1 MKRSTKL
8 LEQIYGD
15 FDLNEFCKIDNQ
27 FSTENDTDNPHN
39 PFIMTNLD
47 IPFRN
52 KTKIKDLIDDG
63 TNNNLNTISKNL
75 NDDTSQKSQKLIED
89 LYFNPSFHGS
99 KSEDNLSE
107 SVNDETTNL
116 VKTGYITSDN
126 DKN

>member
-52 KTKIKDLIDDG
+52 KTKIKE
-63 TNNNLNTISKNL
+63 NEK
-75 NDDTSQKSQKLIED
+75 
-89 LYFNPSFHGS
+89 Y
-99 KSEDNLSE
+99 
-107 SVNDETTNL
+107 
-116 VKTGYITSDN
+116 
-126 DKN
+126 